1 MNPISVTLTEC
12 EFTFEGPGLV
22 RPQTIKYRW
31 TFFTNN
37 LLFKM
42 LFHLFLL
49 MTSAMWNLEKW
60 SATFTS
66 LCRVWMVNGNWWPC
80 STHGSLETS
89 WALVLFTSVTKIIF
103 SLWTINFENCLYRSR
118 LWNGFLGLAPRLRNI
133 IFTPAYFLFHY
144 FTYMSWTKDF
154 DLYRVWVKSV
164 WEKIQKWLEQTIN
177 LVFAYLN
184 VLLFPFFILLAYF
197 LYLHFILQLHC
208 FNKISL

>member
-1 MNPISVTLTEC
+1 MS
-12 EFTFEGPGLV
+12 
-22 RPQTIKYRW
+22 
-31 TFFTNN
+31 
-37 LLFKM
+37 
-42 LFHLFLL
+42 FHLFLL

-103 SLWTINFENCLYRSR
+103 SLWTINFENCPYRSR

-144 FTYMSWTKDF
+144 FTYYVNHSFIFNNLRW
-154 DLYRVWVKSV
+154 WVYV
-164 WEKIQKWLEQTIN
+164 IHI
-177 LVFAYLN
+177 
-184 VLLFPFFILLAYF
+184 ILLGDGLFYSNIYNLAAQRAI
-197 LYLHFILQLHC
+197 LGYLILITNIWDKKRRNDHQSFPCLEHRLKIGLGKENSRS
-208 FNKISL
+208 NK